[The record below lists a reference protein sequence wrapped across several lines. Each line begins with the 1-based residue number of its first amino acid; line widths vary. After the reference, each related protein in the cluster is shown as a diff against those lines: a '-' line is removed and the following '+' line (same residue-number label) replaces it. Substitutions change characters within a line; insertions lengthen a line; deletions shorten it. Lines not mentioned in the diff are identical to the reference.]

1 MGNDL
6 FKENV
11 NPLLVTAS
19 QFKSSAKI
27 PISLC
32 NEVAHPVYIS
42 IGQRI
47 PTYKDSLAVG
57 FSDELLTNA
66 IADTSTLSFGQDSFI
81 KAELYFAT
89 YATDV
94 LRPLELE
101 IAPSDF
107 SHDKGIIISTCP
119 HLGPTGCELFEL
131 TFNLRRPPKFWV
143 TANNV
148 RRRGTEKDG
157 NLDGG
162 YEGDGVFT
170 DIKKFKGLQAT
181 GDASKLRVSFILS
194 SSLSLSLSNI
204 SDIYD
209 ASLVDG

>member
-1 MGNDL
+1 MGTESINS
-6 FKENV
+6 NV
-11 NPLLVTAS
+11 NPLLMSPSGERTS
-19 QFKSSAKI
+19 IKTSL
-27 PISLC
+27 SLC
-32 NEVAHPVYIS
+32 NEVAHPIYIS

-47 PTYKDSLAVG
+47 PTHKDSLAVG

-81 KAELYFAT
+81 KAKLYFAS

-107 SHDKGIIISTCP
+107 SYFGGIIISPCP
-119 HLGPTGCELFEL
+119 HLGPTGCALFEL
-131 TFNLRRPPKFWV
+131 TINLRRPPKFWV

-157 NLDGG
+157 GLDGG
-162 YEGDGVFT
+162 YEGDGIYA
-170 DIKKFKGLQAT
+170 DKKIFKGLQAT
-181 GDASKLRVSFILS
+181 GDASDLRVSCIFLRVCRHSFLS
-194 SSLSLSLSNI
+194 FH
-204 SDIYD
+204 Y
-209 ASLVDG
+209 